1 MSERAVDTG
10 HHDDGVVQLA
20 RRWLAAFTRARRL
33 RAPHTLSGPPVLGSL
48 LEFRNRRLELLERA
62 AGLGDVVALRLGAMP
77 AALISSPD
85 LAHELLAAHHDDTV
99 QAPTLRIVGEP
110 LVGRGVLT
118 ADGDAHARQR
128 KLLAPAFA
136 PKRIARYS
144 AVMVDGAERAAGAW
158 RDGQKIDAA
167 AEMMRMTLEIAARV
181 LFDAE
186 IGFEATEFGSAL
198 TIAMEQVLDSG
209 NALLP
214 VPAHWPTPGNL
225 RLRRAVSRLDQT
237 VARIVNERRGAPRD
251 RGDVLSVLLA
261 ARDDN
266 GDPMTDRLI
275 RDEVMTLLLA
285 GHETTANALSW
296 CVYRLARDPV
306 TRERIEREVDDVI
319 GERAPTQEDLPRLPF
334 LDAALKETMR
344 LHPPAY
350 LVGRYTLRDL
360 RLGDAFLPAGTLALV
375 NIYGIHRSAR
385 YYADPSRFSPARF
398 LAENEAA
405 IPKRAY
411 MPFGTGPRTC
421 IGNHFAMLEGK
432 LALASMV
439 RQARLHLDAA
449 TIDADALLTLRP
461 RGGLPVRVERR
472 LRRKPDAS

>member
-1 MSERAVDTG
+1 S
-10 HHDDGVVQLA
+10 
-20 RRWLAAFTRARRL
+20 
-33 RAPHTLSGPPVLGSL
+33 
-48 LEFRNRRLELLERA
+48 
-62 AGLGDVVALRLGAMP
+62 
-77 AALISSPD
+77 
-85 LAHELLAAHHDDTV
+85 
-99 QAPTLRIVGEP
+99 
-110 LVGRGVLT
+110 
-118 ADGDAHARQR
+118 AHARQR

-136 PKRIARYS
+136 PKRIAQYS
-144 AVMVDGAERAAGAW
+144 AVMVDGAERAAAGW
-158 RDGQKIDAA
+158 CDGQKIDAA
-167 AEMMRMTLEIAARV
+167 AELMRMTLEIAARV

-198 TIAMEQVLDSG
+198 TVAMHQVLDSG

-237 VARIVNERRGAPRD
+237 VARIVDERRRSPCD

-266 GDPMTDRLI
+266 GDSMTDRLL

-296 CVYRLARDPV
+296 CVYRLARDPAV
-306 TRERIEREVDDVI
+306 RERVENEVDAVV
-319 GERAPTQEDLPRLPF
+319 GERAPTHEDLPRLPF
-334 LDAALKETMR
+334 LEAVLKETMR

-385 YYADPSRFSPARF
+385 YYADPLVFSPTRF
-398 LAENEAA
+398 LAENEAG

-411 MPFGTGPRTC
+411 LPFGTGPRTC
-421 IGNHFAMLEGK
+421 VGNHFAMLEGK
-432 LALASMV
+432 LALASIV
-439 RQARLHLDAA
+439 RQVRLRLD
-449 TIDADALLTLRP
+449 TSTVDVDPLLTLRP
-461 RGGLPVRVERR
+461 RGGLPVCIERR
-472 LRRKPDAS
+472 LERKSDVP